1 MAAPSRRWIGLGLA
15 LLTGATL
22 AVAPPGTGV
31 AEPGNEH
38 PVEED
43 APPLLRDLLD
53 TVGRDYQKAKAA
65 AHESKKR
72 QLQLDLEVQTA
83 QARLDELTPQVGQ
96 LAAESYRSRELGA
109 AAALLNSSGPDSFL
123 ARAVRLNEMNIVND
137 RKLRQLN
144 AALAD
149 LNRAKKALDAEVR
162 QEQKQLAIM
171 ARQKDKAEKAL
182 ALVGGRGVT
191 AGGLVAARSPIAR
204 PAPRGAN
211 GTFRSESCSQDDP
224 SSSGC
229 VTPRTLHAYKEVR
242 RAGFDRLA
250 GCYRSGG
257 PFEHPKGRACDWSL
271 RHNGFGAAANRDQRL
286 YGNNLAAF
294 LIRNADRL
302 GVLYVIWY
310 AAIWFP
316 ATGWRSYS
324 GASDH
329 RDHVHMSI
337 M

>member
-1 MAAPSRRWIGLGLA
+1 MAAPLRRWIGLGLA

-22 AVAPPGTGV
+22 VVAPPGTAS

-38 PVEED
+38 PAEED
-43 APPLLRDLLD
+43 APPLLRDVLN

-72 QLQLDLEVQTA
+72 QLQLALQEQAA
-83 QARLDELTPQVGQ
+83 QSRLDELTPQVGEV
-96 LAAESYRSRELGA
+96 AAESYRSRELGA
-109 AAALLNSSGPDSFL
+109 AAALLDSSGPDSFL

-149 LNRAKKALDAEVR
+149 LNQAKSALDAEVR
-162 QEQKQLAIM
+162 REQKQLAIM
-171 ARQKDKAEKAL
+171 ARQKEAAEKAL
-182 ALVGGRGVT
+182 ALVGGNGRT
-191 AGGLVAARSPIAR
+191 AGGLVAATSPIAR
-204 PAPRGAN
+204 PAPRSAN
-211 GTFRSESCSQDDP
+211 GTFPGESCSKDDP
-224 SSSGC
+224 TSSGC

-257 PFEHPKGRACDWSL
+257 PFEHPKGLACDWSL
-271 RHNGFGAAANRDQRL
+271 RYNGFGAAASRDQRL

-302 GVLYVIWY
+302 GILYVIWY

-329 RDHVHMSI
+329 RDHVHMS
-337 M
+337 ML